1 MLVSQMVY
9 RHNNCLN
16 TKRPYAKSCRLCIDN
31 CPHKAISPYHEISP
45 KLCTECGLC
54 MAICPSD
61 GFVDN
66 YTDEF
71 HHYLENAQDEI
82 LLNCPQAAPLGYE
95 IPCLG
100 ILDRDLWLYLL
111 LEAKEKKVTFYTGKC
126 GECPD
131 KKACSHSVKVFK
143 KIHKE
148 WPEHPPVS
156 IKVMTEVPEELDE
169 NNKQTS
175 LLGKKFAKVKE
186 EEKKS
191 WKEKGW
197 EKLEKAL
204 PGLTSDEAYD
214 IPRSRQLL
222 LKSMEGKPDEKL
234 PFPALIIKKTCTS
247 CGVCASICPQK
258 ALTKRENGEEL
269 TLIYEP
275 YKCVQ
280 CERCVN
286 VCNPKAMSFVMK
298 NLPHRHLTG
307 KILLHKGSPKH
318 CVRCDKLVFDNSEP
332 PLCIACAS
340 SSSDSLFSSR

>member
-1 MLVSQMVY
+1 MLISQMVY

-31 CPHKAISPYHEISP
+31 CPHQAISPFHEIEP

-66 YTDEF
+66 YTGEF
-71 HHYLENAQDEI
+71 HYYLESAEEEI
-82 LLNCPQAAPLGYE
+82 VLNCPQAAPLGYE

-111 LEAKEKKVTFYTGKC
+111 LEGKERKVTFFTGKC

-131 KKACSHSVKVFK
+131 KKACAHSVKIFN
-143 KIHKE
+143 KIHEE

-156 IKVMTEVPEELDE
+156 IKVVTEANEELAE
-169 NNKQTS
+169 TYEKTA
-175 LLGKKFAKVKE
+175 LLVKKITKSKD
-186 EEKKS
+186 EEKKT
-191 WKEKGW
+191 WREKGW
-197 EKLEKAL
+197 KKLEKAL

-214 IPRSRQLL
+214 IPLSRQLL
-222 LKSMEGKPDEKL
+222 LKSMDRKHQEKL
-234 PFPALIIKKTCTS
+234 PIPALLINKDCTS

-258 ALTKRENGEEL
+258 ALTKREKGEEL
-269 TLIYEP
+269 TLIFEP
-275 YKCVQ
+275 YKCVPN
-280 CERCVN
+280 CDRCVN
-286 VCNPKAMSFVMK
+286 VCSPKAMSFETK
-298 NLPHRHLTG
+298 NLPHRHFTG

-340 SSSDSLFSSR
+340 SSSDSLFSS